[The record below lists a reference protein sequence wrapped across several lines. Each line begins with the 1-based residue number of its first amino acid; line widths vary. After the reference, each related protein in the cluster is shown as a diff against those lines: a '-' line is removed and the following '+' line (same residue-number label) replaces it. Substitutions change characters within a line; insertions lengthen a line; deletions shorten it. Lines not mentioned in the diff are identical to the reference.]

1 MGRRNHRF
9 GIARCGGRDMTQTI
23 DMDLLREVI
32 SEANLDLDNEELAQ
46 LIHDLISEEFNVQ
59 HMIRP
64 HKILQKLTTHLD
76 EFNKE

>member
-1 MGRRNHRF
+1 MS
-9 GIARCGGRDMTQTI
+9 QTI

-76 EFNKE
+76 EFNKR